1 MPSHYWT
8 PERKEKWIAEQL
20 RNIEDPIQRAIFLNK
35 LYTDGTIGQIEQEK
49 ETMRISK
56 INEEKREEEEKEAK
70 LLQKEIDREKR
81 AEARTLRL
89 REEQRAYQEGKAKRA
104 AEKKAEEARTKAEKK
119 AEEDR
124 IKAEEKKIA
133 AQKKL
138 EDSLRDE
145 GAKFQSFE
153 SFYDDAL
160 AKRKKQFADEKT
172 NTEKELA
179 KVADLSKKEFEIQ
192 KLKNKLKVIG
202 EKTIGSG
209 NRATIVKTIDGVA
222 LAGDAETKIANA
234 EKQNRNT
241 QFEIDFKQ
249 KQLEVLKNKRN
260 ELQTQLNKIP
270 ANQARLDQI
279 PTSYDFDD
287 QTDYQDPFIKD
298 AVAEYSKLIKKR
310 MRPGDVPTPQ
320 F

>member
-35 LYTDGTIGQIEQEK
+35 LYTDGTISQIEQEK

-56 INEEKREEEEKEAK
+56 IDEKEREEEEKEARQ
-70 LLQKEIDREKR
+70 LQKEIDREKR
-81 AEARTLRL
+81 AEAKTLRL
-89 REEQRAYQEGKAKRA
+89 REEQRAYQEGKAKTA
-104 AEKKAEEARTKAEKK
+104 AEKKAEEAR
-119 AEEDR
+119 
-124 IKAEEKKIA
+124 IKAEEKKIGDE
-133 AQKKL
+133 KEL
-138 EDSLRDE
+138 EDSFRDE
-145 GAKFQSFE
+145 RAKFQSFE

-209 NRATIVKTIDGVA
+209 KRATIVKTIDGVA

-320 F
+320 Y

>member
-35 LYTDGTIGQIEQEK
+35 LYTDGTISQIEQEK

-56 INEEKREEEEKEAK
+56 IDEKEREEEEKDARQ
-70 LLQKEIDREKR
+70 LQKEIDREKR
-81 AEARTLRL
+81 AEAKTLRL
-89 REEQRAYQEGKAKRA
+89 REEQRAYQEGKAKTA
-104 AEKKAEEARTKAEKK
+104 AEKKAEEAR
-119 AEEDR
+119 
-124 IKAEEKKIA
+124 IKAEEKKIGDE
-133 AQKKL
+133 KEL
-138 EDSLRDE
+138 EDSFRDE
-145 GAKFQSFE
+145 RAKFQSFE

-222 LAGDAETKIANA
+222 LQGDAETKIANA

-320 F
+320 Y

>member
-35 LYTDGTIGQIEQEK
+35 LYTDGTISQIEQEK

-56 INEEKREEEEKEAK
+56 IDEKEREEEEKEARQ
-70 LLQKEIDREKR
+70 LQKEIDREKR
-81 AEARTLRL
+81 AEAKTLRL
-89 REEQRAYQEGKAKRA
+89 REEQRAYQEGKAKTA
-104 AEKKAEEARTKAEKK
+104 AEKKAEEAR
-119 AEEDR
+119 
-124 IKAEEKKIA
+124 IKAEEKKIGDE
-133 AQKKL
+133 KEL
-138 EDSLRDE
+138 EDSFRDE
-145 GAKFQSFE
+145 RAKFQSFE

-202 EKTIGSG
+202 ENTIGSG
-209 NRATIVKTIDGVA
+209 TRATIVKTIDGVA
-222 LAGDAETKIANA
+222 LQGDAETKIANA

-320 F
+320 Y

>member
-35 LYTDGTIGQIEQEK
+35 LYTDGTISQIEQEK

-56 INEEKREEEEKEAK
+56 IDEKEREEEEKEARQ
-70 LLQKEIDREKR
+70 LQKEIDREKR
-81 AEARTLRL
+81 AEAKTLRL
-89 REEQRAYQEGKAKRA
+89 REEQRAYQEGKAKTA
-104 AEKKAEEARTKAEKK
+104 AEKKAEEAR
-119 AEEDR
+119 
-124 IKAEEKKIA
+124 IKAEEKKIGDE
-133 AQKKL
+133 KEL
-138 EDSLRDE
+138 EDSFRDE
-145 GAKFQSFE
+145 RAKFQSFE

-222 LAGDAETKIANA
+222 LQGDAETKIANA

-241 QFEIDFKQ
+241 QFEIDFKHF
-249 KQLEVLKNKRN
+249 NYN
-260 ELQTQLNKIP
+260 
-270 ANQARLDQI
+270 
-279 PTSYDFDD
+279 
-287 QTDYQDPFIKD
+287 
-298 AVAEYSKLIKKR
+298 
-310 MRPGDVPTPQ
+310 
-320 F
+320 

>member
-35 LYTDGTIGQIEQEK
+35 LYTDGTISQIEQEK

-56 INEEKREEEEKEAK
+56 IDQKEKEQDEK
-70 LLQKEIDREKR
+70 ETRQLQKEIAREQR
-81 AEARTLRL
+81 AEAKTLRL
-89 REEQRAYQEGKAKRA
+89 REEKREYDEGKAKTA
-104 AEKKAEEARTKAEKK
+104 AEKKAEEA
-119 AEEDR
+119 R

-133 AQKKL
+133 AKEEL

-145 GAKFQSFE
+145 RAKFQSFE

-160 AKRKKQFADEKT
+160 AKRKKQFTNEKT

-179 KVADLSKKEFEIQ
+179 KVEDLSKQEFEIQ
-192 KLKNKLKVIG
+192 KLKNKLKDIG
-202 EKTIGSG
+202 EKTITVDKAFGGS
-209 NRATIVKTIDGVA
+209 RSDVVKTIDGVEV
-222 LAGDAETKIANA
+222 GKDAETKIANA
-234 EKQNRNT
+234 EKQNRIT

-287 QTDYQDPFIKD
+287 QTDYQDLFIKD

-320 F
+320 Y

>member
-35 LYTDGTIGQIEQEK
+35 LYTDGTISQIEQEK
-49 ETMRISK
+49 KTMRISK
-56 INEEKREEEEKEAK
+56 IEEEKREEEEKEARQ
-70 LLQKEIDREKR
+70 LQKEIDREKR
-81 AEARTLRL
+81 AEAKTLRL
-89 REEQRAYQEGKAKRA
+89 REEQRAYEEGKAKRA
-104 AEKKAEEARTKAEKK
+104 AEKKAEDA
-119 AEEDR
+119 R
-124 IKAEEKKIA
+124 IKAEENKIA
-133 AQKKL
+133 AKEEL

-145 GAKFQSFE
+145 RAKFQSFE

-160 AKRKKQFADEKT
+160 AKRKKQFANEKT

-179 KVADLSKKEFEIQ
+179 KVEDLSKQEFEIQ
-192 KLKNKLKVIG
+192 KLKNKLKDID
-202 EKTIGSG
+202 EKTLTDDGFFKSKSVQKTVDG
-209 NRATIVKTIDGVA
+209 KIVSDNEFA
-222 LAGDAETKIANA
+222 LAKKE
-234 EKQNRNT
+234 NRNT

-279 PTSYDFDD
+279 PTSYDFDN

>member
-1 MPSHYWT
+1 
-8 PERKEKWIAEQL
+8 
-20 RNIEDPIQRAIFLNK
+20 
-35 LYTDGTIGQIEQEK
+35 
-49 ETMRISK
+49 MRISK
-56 INEEKREEEEKEAK
+56 IDEKEREEEEKEARQ
-70 LLQKEIDREKR
+70 LQKEIDREKR
-81 AEARTLRL
+81 AEAKTLRL
-89 REEQRAYQEGKAKRA
+89 REEQRAYQEGKAKTA
-104 AEKKAEEARTKAEKK
+104 AEKKAEEAR
-119 AEEDR
+119 
-124 IKAEEKKIA
+124 IKAEEKKIGD
-133 AQKKL
+133 QKEL
-138 EDSLRDE
+138 EDSFRDE
-145 GAKFQSFE
+145 RAKFQSFE

-222 LAGDAETKIANA
+222 LQGDAETKIANA

-279 PTSYDFDD
+279 PTSYDFND

-320 F
+320 Y

>member
-35 LYTDGTIGQIEQEK
+35 LYTDGTISQIEQEK

-56 INEEKREEEEKEAK
+56 IDEKEREEEEKEARQ
-70 LLQKEIDREKR
+70 LQKEIDREKR
-81 AEARTLRL
+81 AEATTLRL
-89 REEQRAYQEGKAKRA
+89 REEQRAYQEGKAKTA
-104 AEKKAEEARTKAEKK
+104 AEKKAEEAR
-119 AEEDR
+119 
-124 IKAEEKKIA
+124 IKAEEKKIGDE
-133 AQKKL
+133 KEL
-138 EDSLRDE
+138 EDSFRDE
-145 GAKFQSFE
+145 RAKFQSFE

-222 LAGDAETKIANA
+222 LQGDAETKIANA

-320 F
+320 Y

>member
-35 LYTDGTIGQIEQEK
+35 LYTDGTISQIEQEK

-56 INEEKREEEEKEAK
+56 IDEKEREEEEKEARQ
-70 LLQKEIDREKR
+70 LQKEIDREKR
-81 AEARTLRL
+81 AEAKTLRL
-89 REEQRAYQEGKAKRA
+89 REEQRAYQEGKGKTA
-104 AEKKAEEARTKAEKK
+104 AEKKAEEAR
-119 AEEDR
+119 
-124 IKAEEKKIA
+124 IKAEEKKIGDE
-133 AQKKL
+133 KEL
-138 EDSLRDE
+138 EDSFRDE
-145 GAKFQSFE
+145 RAKFQSFE

-209 NRATIVKTIDGVA
+209 KRATIVKTIDGVA

-320 F
+320 Y

>member
-20 RNIEDPIQRAIFLNK
+20 RNIEDPLQRAIFLNK
-35 LYTDGTIGQIEQEK
+35 LYTDGTISQIEQEK

-56 INEEKREEEEKEAK
+56 IDEEKREEEEKEAR
-70 LLQKEIDREKR
+70 LLQKAIAREQR
-81 AEARTLRL
+81 AEAKTLRL
-89 REEQRAYQEGKAKRA
+89 REEQREYEEGKAKRA

-133 AQKKL
+133 AKEKL

-145 GAKFQSFE
+145 RAKFQSFE

-179 KVADLSKKEFEIQ
+179 KVEDLSKQEFEIQ
-192 KLKNKLKVIG
+192 KLKNKLKDID
-202 EKTIGSG
+202 EKTLTDDGFFKSKSVQKTVDG
-209 NRATIVKTIDGVA
+209 KIVSDNEFA
-222 LAGDAETKIANA
+222 LAKKE
-234 EKQNRNT
+234 NRNT

-249 KQLEVLKNKRN
+249 KQLEVLKNKKN

-279 PTSYDFDD
+279 PTSYDFND

-320 F
+320 Y